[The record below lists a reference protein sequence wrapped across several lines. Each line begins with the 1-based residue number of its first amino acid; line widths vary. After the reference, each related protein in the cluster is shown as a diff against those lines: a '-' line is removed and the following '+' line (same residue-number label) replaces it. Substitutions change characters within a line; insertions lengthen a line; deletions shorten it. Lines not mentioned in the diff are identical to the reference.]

1 MMIILYLLILFPIFL
16 KKYLDYQDS
25 QRNTVHHLPLE
36 PNHSPDSSNHDRN
49 LYYDQ
54 KSQDY
59 FDRVVR
65 CLIFCTYDDKK
76 FNSVADCLSLI
87 DIGDDLCI
95 FSYSEEIES
104 LFRNKFINESLR
116 QKISDFKKVTDVVA
130 EEEWFFELLD
140 LSLDERWKKIN
151 VAAEDLLT
159 EMNIKERDFD
169 FALYVPR

>member
-1 MMIILYLLILFPIFL
+1 MMVILYLLILFPVFL

-25 QRNTVHHLPLE
+25 QRNIVYHAPLE
-36 PNHSPDSSNHDRN
+36 PDHSHEYSHHDRN

-59 FDRVVR
+59 FDLVVR

-76 FNSVADCLSLI
+76 FNYVADCLSLT
-87 DIGDDLCI
+87 DIGSDLRI
-95 FSYSEEIES
+95 FSDREEIES
-104 LFRNKFINESLR
+104 LFRNKFISESLR
-116 QKISDFKKVTDVVA
+116 LKIEDFKKVTDEVD
-130 EEEWFFELLD
+130 EEEWFFESLD
-140 LSLDERWKKIN
+140 LSNDERWKKIN
-151 VAAEDLLT
+151 IAAEDLLT

>member
-25 QRNTVHHLPLE
+25 QRNRVYHTPLE
-36 PNHSPDSSNHDRN
+36 PDHSPEYSHQDRN

-59 FDRVVR
+59 FDLVVR
-65 CLIFCTYDDKK
+65 CLIFCTFDDKK
-76 FNSVADCLSLI
+76 FNSVEDCLSLT
-87 DIGDDLCI
+87 DIGSDLRI
-95 FSYSEEIES
+95 FSDREEIES
-104 LFRNKFINESLR
+104 LFRNKFISESLR
-116 QKISDFKKVTDVVA
+116 LKIADFKKVTDEVE
-130 EEEWFFELLD
+130 EEEWYFE
-140 LSLDERWKKIN
+140 SLNLKDDERWKKIN
-151 VAAEDLLT
+151 VAAEELLT

>member
-25 QRNTVHHLPLE
+25 QRNKVHHFPLE
-36 PNHSPDSSNHDRN
+36 PDHSPEYSHQDRN

-59 FDRVVR
+59 FDLVVR
-65 CLIFCTYDDKK
+65 CLIFCTFDDKK
-76 FNSVADCLSLI
+76 FNSVEDCLSLT
-87 DIGDDLCI
+87 DIGSDLRI
-95 FSYSEEIES
+95 FSDREEIES
-104 LFRNKFINESLR
+104 LFRNKFISELLR
-116 QKISDFKKVTDVVA
+116 LKIADFKKVTDEVD
-130 EEEWFFELLD
+130 EEEWYFE
-140 LSLDERWKKIN
+140 SLNLKDDERWKKIN
-151 VAAEDLLT
+151 VAAEELLT

>member
-1 MMIILYLLILFPIFL
+1 MMVILYLLILFPVFL

-25 QRNTVHHLPLE
+25 QRNRVYHAPLE
-36 PNHSPDSSNHDRN
+36 PDHSHEYSHHDRN

-59 FDRVVR
+59 FDLVVR

-76 FNSVADCLSLI
+76 FNYVADCLSLT
-87 DIGDDLCI
+87 DIGSDLCI
-95 FSYSEEIES
+95 FSDREEIES
-104 LFRNKFINESLR
+104 LFRNKFISESLR
-116 QKISDFKKVTDVVA
+116 LKIEDFKKVTDEVD
-130 EEEWFFELLD
+130 EEEWFFESLD
-140 LSLDERWKKIN
+140 LSNDERWKKIN
-151 VAAEDLLT
+151 IAAEDLLT

>member
-25 QRNTVHHLPLE
+25 QSNKVHHFPLE
-36 PNHSPDSSNHDRN
+36 PDHRPEYSTHDRN

-59 FDRVVR
+59 FDRVIR

-76 FNSVADCLSLI
+76 FHSVADCLSLT
-87 DIGDDLCI
+87 DIGDDLRI

-116 QKISDFKKVTDVVA
+116 QKISDFKKVSDEVT
-130 EEEWFFELLD
+130 EEEWVFESID
-140 LSLDERWKKIN
+140 LSHDERWKKIN

-159 EMNIKERDFD
+159 EMDIKERDFD

>member
-1 MMIILYLLILFPIFL
+1 M

-25 QRNTVHHLPLE
+25 QRNKMHHLPLE
-36 PNHSPDSSNHDRN
+36 PDHRPEYSTHDRN

-59 FDRVVR
+59 FDLVVR
-65 CLIFCTYDDKK
+65 GLIFCTYDDKK
-76 FNSVADCLSLI
+76 FNSVADCLSLT
-87 DIGDDLCI
+87 DIGEDLRI

-116 QKISDFKKVTDVVA
+116 QKISDFKKVTDEVT
-130 EEEWFFELLD
+130 EEEWVFESLD
-140 LSLDERWKKIN
+140 LSHDERWKKIN

-159 EMNIKERDFD
+159 EMNIEERDFD

>member
-25 QRNTVHHLPLE
+25 QRNKVHYLPLE
-36 PNHSPDSSNHDRN
+36 PDPSPDYSHHDRN
-49 LYYDQ
+49 LHHDQ

-59 FDRVVR
+59 FDLVVR
-65 CLIFCTYDDKK
+65 CLIFCTFDDKK
-76 FNSVADCLSLI
+76 YDSVADCLSLT
-87 DIGDDLCI
+87 DIGYDLRI

-104 LFRNKFINESLR
+104 LFRNKFISESLR
-116 QKISDFKKVTDVVA
+116 QKIADFKKVTDEVD
-130 EEEWFFELLD
+130 EEEWYFESLD
-140 LSLDERWKKIN
+140 LRHDERWKKIN

>member
-1 MMIILYLLILFPIFL
+1 M

-25 QRNTVHHLPLE
+25 QRNTMHHPPLE
-36 PNHSPDSSNHDRN
+36 SDYSPEYSNHDRN

-59 FDRVVR
+59 FDRVIR

-76 FNSVADCLSLI
+76 FNTVADCLSLT
-87 DIGDDLCI
+87 DIGDDLRI
-95 FSYSEEIES
+95 FSSNEEIET

-116 QKISDFKKVTDVVA
+116 LKISDFKNVTDEVS
-130 EEEWFFELLD
+130 EEEWVFELLN
-140 LSLDERWKKIN
+140 LKHDERWKKIN
-151 VAAEDLLT
+151 IAAEDLLT

-169 FALYVPR
+169 FALYIPR

>member
-25 QRNTVHHLPLE
+25 QRNRVYHTPSESDHTPE
-36 PNHSPDSSNHDRN
+36 YSTHDRN

-59 FDRVVR
+59 FNRFIR

-76 FNSVADCLSLI
+76 FNSVADCLSLT
-87 DIGDDLCI
+87 DIGDDLRM
-95 FSYSEEIES
+95 FSDREEIES
-104 LFRNKFINESLR
+104 LFRNNFISEPLR
-116 QKISDFKKVTDVVA
+116 PKIADFKKITDEVD
-130 EEEWFFELLD
+130 EEEWYFESID
-140 LSLDERWKKIN
+140 LSNDERWKKIN
-151 VAAEDLLT
+151 TAAEDVLT